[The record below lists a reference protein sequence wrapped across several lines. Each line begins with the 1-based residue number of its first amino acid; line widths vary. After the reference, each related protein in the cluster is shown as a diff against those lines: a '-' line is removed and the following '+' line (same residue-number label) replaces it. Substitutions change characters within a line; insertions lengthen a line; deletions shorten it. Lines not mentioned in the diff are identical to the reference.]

1 LSDAVF
7 RFSNGIGRFIP
18 VFASASRL
26 APPRCGVTLAQV
38 VRNGD
43 GSFRRHDGSIIEEAD
58 RAAVAFAFTAEQ
70 PGQDGRIDPAID
82 RPRLDG
88 IAA

>member
-1 LSDAVF
+1 VF
-7 RFSNGIGRFIP
+7 RFSNRIGRFIP

-38 VRNGD
+38 TRNDD
-43 GSFRRHDGSIIEEAD
+43 GSSCRHDSSIIEEAD
-58 RAAVAFAFTAEQ
+58 RASVAFAFTAEQ
-70 PGQDGRIDPAID
+70 PGPDGRTIPAID

>member
-7 RFSNGIGRFIP
+7 RFSNRIGRFIP
-18 VFASASRL
+18 VFAFASWLR
-26 APPRCGVTLAQV
+26 PPRCGVTLAQV
-38 VRNGD
+38 TRNDD
-43 GSFRRHDGSIIEEAD
+43 GSFRRNDSSIIEEAD

-70 PGQDGRIDPAID
+70 PGPDGRTIPAMD